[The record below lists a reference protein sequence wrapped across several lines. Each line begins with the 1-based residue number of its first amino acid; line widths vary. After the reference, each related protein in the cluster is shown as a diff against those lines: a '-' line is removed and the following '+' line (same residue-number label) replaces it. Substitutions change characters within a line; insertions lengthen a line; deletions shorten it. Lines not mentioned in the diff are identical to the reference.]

1 MIDANFGSKD
11 QSNFCNMSMVLYI
24 RMVVKQFG
32 SRVAQLVGGAKV
44 GLGGGKE

>member
-1 MIDANFGSKD
+1 MTQILEVVIKAI
-11 QSNFCNMSMVLYI
+11 FCNMSMVLYI